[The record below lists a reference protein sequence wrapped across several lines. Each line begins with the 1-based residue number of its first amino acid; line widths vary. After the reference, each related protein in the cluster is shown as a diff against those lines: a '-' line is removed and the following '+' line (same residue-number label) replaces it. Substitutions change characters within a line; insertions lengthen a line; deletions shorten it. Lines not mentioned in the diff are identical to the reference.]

1 MRRASRYAL
10 LARRLWAVALPLVV
24 GLFLLAALSGEHKLS
39 SEQSDDRGVRLGLGT
54 ALIVGQ
60 VAALYWRQTR
70 PVTVAVVAVA
80 GGAGSQLLAPSG
92 LFPAA
97 GMVALWSLTTQRTW
111 RLSAP
116 ALVALLGVVAISL
129 PTAADGDVYFVMAV
143 VALVWAL
150 AEAVRNHRRALA
162 EQTRRA
168 VSEERARIARELHDV
183 LAHSVSM
190 IVVQASAGD
199 DVFDHSPES
208 ARAALRAIET
218 AGREAL
224 GELRLLLA
232 AVRPGLGPDSGPD
245 SGPGTVPAPD
255 GETLRP
261 GPGLDRIDEVT
272 DPLREAGL
280 DVAVRRAGTVR
291 PLPGAVDLSA
301 YRIVQEA
308 LTNCLRHARATRVVV
323 ELRYGRDLLEVD
335 VRDNG
340 QGDAGSAGASAG
352 AGMGLIGM
360 RERAAVLGGSV
371 IAGPG
376 PDGGYRVEARL
387 PLAASP

>member
-24 GLFLLAALSGEHKLS
+24 GLFLLAALSGEHRLS
-39 SEQSDDRGVRLGLGT
+39 SEQSDDRGLRLGLGT
-54 ALIVGQ
+54 ALVAGQ
-60 VAALYWRQTR
+60 VAALYWRRTR

-97 GMVALWSLTTQRTW
+97 GMVALWSLTTQRSW
-111 RLSAP
+111 RLSVP

-232 AVRPGLGPDSGPD
+232 AVRPGLGPDSGP
-245 SGPGTVPAPD
+245 GTVSAPD
-255 GETLRP
+255 GEALRP

-340 QGDAGSAGASAG
+340 QGHAGSAGASAG